1 MSSVVFIGSKLLKA
15 GVRYG
20 NMKLVTIRTA
30 QVRGHGTPCNGTW
43 YGIGQ
48 GFQGPSGTAPQK
60 IYRVRPPGF
69 FTKISG
75 NLIFEALEGV
85 PTKTRVPKKR
95 DNYGN

>member
-1 MSSVVFIGSKLLKA
+1 VQDLKMSSVVFNGSKLLKA

-20 NMKLVTIRTA
+20 NVNLVTIRFV
-30 QVRGHGTPCNGTW
+30 QVRGRGTPCNGTW
-43 YGIGQ
+43 SGIGQ

-60 IYRVRPPGF
+60 SYRVPPPGF

-85 PTKTRVPKKR
+85 PTKT
-95 DNYGN
+95 